1 MATEVKIPALG
12 ESITSGILAAWH
24 VKTGDYVEAGQPIF
38 DLETDKITSEGVADV
53 SGVIELKV
61 EEDAEVEIGS
71 VVAVID
77 GSQAKPDSAEA
88 VEEPAEKAA
97 EPEAKS
103 VDQHPPSVRRIAAES
118 GVDPAN
124 VEGTGKAGRVTKAD
138 MLEAVAEKPVQKAAP
153 VPEPEVRAS
162 QTSERVSRRRMT
174 PLRKTIAKRLVNAQ
188 QSTAMLTTF
197 NEVDMSAVIA
207 LRKKHQEAFVA
218 KHGVKLGF
226 MSFFVKAAVH
236 ALKEVPG
243 INAMIDG
250 DEIVSNHY
258 YDIGVA
264 VSTPKGLMVPVV
276 RDPDQLTFAGVE
288 KEIIG
293 YANKAKES
301 KITIDDLQ
309 GGVFTISNGGIFG
322 SMLSTP
328 ILNSPQSAIL
338 GMHTI
343 QQRPVAID
351 GEVVIRPMMY
361 LALSYDHRLVDG
373 REAVSFLIAV
383 KKVIEDPGRLL
394 FGI

>member
-77 GSQAKPDSAEA
+77 DTQAKSDTAGA
-88 VEEPAEKAA
+88 VEEPAEEAA
-97 EPEAKS
+97 EPEAKP

-118 GVDPAN
+118 GVDPAK
-124 VEGTGKAGRVTKAD
+124 VAGTGKAGRVTKAD
-138 MLEAVAEKPVQKAAP
+138 MLGAVANKPAQNEDP
-153 VPEPEVRAS
+153 VPEPETRAP

-174 PLRKTIAKRLVNAQ
+174 PLRKTIAKRLVDAQ

-343 QQRPVAID
+343 QERPVAKD

-383 KKVIEDPGRLL
+383 KNVIEDPGRLL